1 MCDVYREA
9 YLSQKIFT
17 VELNMSRKDISWSRN
32 YLDTKGLID
41 INFFE
46 KGATVNSASYCHL
59 LRQNLPY
66 LLNNLRTFPSRK
78 FFSYLFYM
86 IFLQPFLFIPFVLPL
101 LTVQKAPT
109 PSFCFS
115 YHSSQS
121 FLCIP
126 HLSSSMM
133 YSTRTLLYFL
143 DLYKEF
149 QSCLNFRF
157 YVL

>member
-17 VELNMSRKDISWSRN
+17 VELNMSRKDISWSGN

-78 FFSYLFYM
+78 FFSFLFYM

-101 LTVQKAPT
+101 LTVQNAPT
-109 PSFCFS
+109 P
-115 YHSSQS
+115 HSV
-121 FLCIP
+121 FLIILHNLFFVFLTCLLQWCIR
-126 HLSSSMM
+126 HVRFFTSWI
-133 YSTRTLLYFL
+133 YT
-143 DLYKEF
+143 KNF

-157 YVL
+157 HVL